1 MPLWSAVATPP
12 LCDTRCQIIKRIN
25 TKSKEVVNYWF
36 CIIYQHKMTNNQKN
50 KYQNKGRGLI
60 CWLCVFLKVGGYL
73 TSQSGVAFAFAHLT
87 PHSINFG
94 VRWQRHRFVI
104 PDVK

>member
-1 MPLWSAVATPP
+1 
-12 LCDTRCQIIKRIN
+12 
-25 TKSKEVVNYWF
+25 
-36 CIIYQHKMTNNQKN
+36 NQRN

-87 PHSINFG
+87 PHSIEPHYKYCFNGFLQVCSGCFG
-94 VRWQRHRFVI
+94 EV
-104 PDVK
+104 